1 MLRAL
6 SKLPRGRLASRS
18 GLRNATTA
26 ARRAQEGERTA
37 QDQGV
42 LQQEAPNQRGVAP
55 SRYSP
60 SALTSPF
67 SLTRDFAPLLPSRV
81 SSLFR
86 DLEQELE
93 SMTRGV
99 LTPSSQAEKEL
110 APFTPRSALGA
121 VDVKETDNA
130 YEFDVDV
137 PGLTKNEIKVSVD
150 RDGVLTIS
158 GERKVE
164 DEEGDDKQGFRRIE
178 RGFGK
183 FVRRFQLPD
192 NTDPEHIQAKVE
204 NGVLKIVV
212 PKSADHGPVVTD
224 VPIE

>member
-1 MLRAL
+1 MLRAI
-6 SKLPRGRLASRS
+6 SKLPRARLASRS

-26 ARRAQEGERTA
+26 ARRAQEGERAA
-37 QDQGV
+37 QDQTD
-42 LQQEAPNQRGVAP
+42 LQTQQSQRGGAPARYAP
-55 SRYSP
+55 SNVLS
-60 SALTSPF
+60 SPF

-81 SSLFR
+81 SSIFR

-93 SMTRGV
+93 SLTRGIV
-99 LTPSSQAEKEL
+99 PSSPKVEREL
-110 APFTPRSALGA
+110 APFTPRSSLGA

-137 PGLTKNEIKVSVD
+137 PGLTKDEIKVSID

-158 GERKVE
+158 GERKVQ
-164 DEEGDDKQGFRRIE
+164 DEEDDNKQGYRRIE

-192 NTDPEHIQAKVE
+192 DTDPEHIKAKVE
-204 NGVLKIVV
+204 NGVLKLVL
-212 PKSADHGPVVTD
+212 PKAPEHGPVVTD
-224 VPIE
+224 IPIE

>member
-6 SKLPRGRLASRS
+6 TKLPRARLASRS

-37 QDQGV
+37 QDQGA
-42 LQQEAPNQRGVAP
+42 LQQQTGDQRGTAP
-55 SRYSP
+55 TRYTP
-60 SALTSPF
+60 SVLTNPF
-67 SLTRDFAPLLPSRV
+67 SLTRDLAPLMPSRV

-86 DLEQELE
+86 DLEQELD
-93 SMTRGV
+93 SLTRGV
-99 LTPSSQAEKEL
+99 LSPSSQVDREL
-110 APFTPRSALGA
+110 APFTPRSSLGA
-121 VDVKETDNA
+121 VDVKETDSA

-192 NTDPEHIQAKVE
+192 NTDPEHVQAKVD

-212 PKSADHGPVVTD
+212 PKSADHGPTVTD